1 MKHRVVITGIGLITP
16 LGNTTA
22 TSWANACAGVSGIK
36 GVPADYGLAGYPAKA
51 LGMVHGEQELL
62 SAVLPPKYHQ
72 RTERFMHFALIAG
85 HEALAQAGITR
96 DFPAERQQI
105 GCYVG
110 IGIGG
115 VAGILEAGQQF
126 AEGGPK
132 RVSPFVIPKIITNMA
147 PGWLSMQFNLQGPSL
162 VTTSACASSTDALG
176 MAFRAVRDGYVA
188 YTLAGGAEACAI
200 PLTVAGFGNMRALS
214 TWSDDPAQASRPFDK
229 DRSGFVLAEGG
240 AMLLLERLE
249 TAQARGATII
259 AEICGYGATT
269 DAYHLTAMHPEG
281 IGAIGAINAAL
292 TDAGISINEIDY
304 INAHGTSTPMGDVQ
318 ETMVLKKVFGPRV
331 DPATENHAVVSS
343 TKSMTGHMLGAT
355 GAAEAAF
362 CALALRDGLV
372 PPTINLTTPDPACDL
387 DYVPLQARKKT
398 LRYAMSNSF
407 GFGGSNA
414 VLVLKKQ

>member
-36 GVPADYGLAGYPAKA
+36 AMPVSYDLAGYHAQA
-51 LGMVHGEQELL
+51 IGLVSGEQELL
-62 SAVLPPKYHQ
+62 NAVLPPKYHQ

-85 HEALAQAGITR
+85 QEALAQAGITT
-96 DFPAERQQI
+96 DFPAQRQQI

-110 IGIGG
+110 IGVGG

-126 AEGGPK
+126 ADGGPK

-214 TWSDDPAQASRPFDK
+214 TWAGDPAQASRPFDK

-240 AMLLLERLE
+240 AMLVLERLE
-249 TAQARGATII
+249 TAQARGASII
-259 AEICGYGATT
+259 AEICGYAATT

-281 IGAIGAINAAL
+281 VGAIGAINAAL
-292 TDAGISINEIDY
+292 ADAGISINEIDY

-318 ETMVLKKVFGPRV
+318 ETMVLKKVFGSRV
-331 DPATENHAVVSS
+331 DPTTPDHAVVSS

-362 CALALRDGLV
+362 CALALRDSLV
-372 PPTINLTTPDPACDL
+372 PPTINLTTADPACDL
-387 DYVPLQARKKT
+387 DYVPLQARQKT

-414 VLVLKKQ
+414 VLVLKK